1 MCQWMRSSIKVFR
14 TFCGKISRFKPEISV
29 TAHHNS
35 FFSTPAATVAKLAAV
50 LLLIGSLCVSGA
62 AFAQKWQDLKP
73 DEQKVLTPLQ
83 SDWQSL
89 SDVRKRKWREIAAK
103 YPKMTPDQQKN
114 LQDRMVGWA
123 KLSPEE
129 RRKAREHYNELKQLP
144 PEKRAAV
151 PQKWD
156 EYRNLPPEK
165 REELRKKAIETKPM
179 PPGQSVK
186 PGATAAKPERPA
198 TNAPTI
204 SAPASDVKKP

>member
-1 MCQWMRSSIKVFR
+1 MRSSIKVFR

-35 FFSTPAATVAKLAAV
+35 FFLTPAATVAKLAAV
-50 LLLIGSLCVSGA
+50 LLFICSLFLSGA
-62 AFAQKWQDLKP
+62 AFAQKWQDLAP
-73 DEQKVLTPLQ
+73 DEQKVLAPLQ

-89 SDVRKRKWREIAAK
+89 SDVRKRKWREIAIK

-114 LQDRMVGWA
+114 LQDRMAGWA
-123 KLSPEE
+123 KLSPDE

-165 REELRKKAIETKPM
+165 REELRKKAADTKPLT
-179 PPGQSVK
+179 PGQTGNA
-186 PGATAAKPERPA
+186 GAPTAKPAPPA
-198 TNAPTI
+198 TLTPPP
-204 SAPASDVKKP
+204 SAPAVEAKKP